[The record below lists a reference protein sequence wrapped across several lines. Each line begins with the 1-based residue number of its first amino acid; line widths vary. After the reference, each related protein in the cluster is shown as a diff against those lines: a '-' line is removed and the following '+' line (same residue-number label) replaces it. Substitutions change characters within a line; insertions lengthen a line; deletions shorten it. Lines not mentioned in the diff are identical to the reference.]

1 MHLWEKHSQRTQN
14 KASSRDELTVR
25 STGGFFHDVFV
36 SRRSCVECHLKA
48 KDPLDEC
55 ALKCNSL
62 HATVSNSTGQN
73 PLFCSMRCPFIGGHM
88 VSSVVVC

>member
-1 MHLWEKHSQRTQN
+1 M
-14 KASSRDELTVR
+14 
-25 STGGFFHDVFV
+25 
-36 SRRSCVECHLKA
+36 ECHLKA

-73 PLFCSMRCPFIGGHM
+73 PLFCSLQCPFISGHM
-88 VSSVVVC
+88 VSRVIVCF